1 MMNETRTG
9 IWNSERK
16 ASPSRAEQGDAG
28 LDFAREKAMAASN
41 NMGSPFGVRPNRN
54 LISKLFEVAKK
65 I

>member
-1 MMNETRTG
+1 MLG
-9 IWNSERK
+9 L
-16 ASPSRAEQGDAG
+16 AAQLRAEQGDAG